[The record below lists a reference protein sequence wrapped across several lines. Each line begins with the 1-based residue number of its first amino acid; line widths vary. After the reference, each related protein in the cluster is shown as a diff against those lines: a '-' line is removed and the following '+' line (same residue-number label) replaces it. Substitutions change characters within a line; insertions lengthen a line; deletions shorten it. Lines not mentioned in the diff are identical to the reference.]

1 MTLSI
6 CVLDADSERM
16 DDAIAEYSVIFP
28 STFHADK
35 ITFAAAGNFN
45 RTILWLKQEL
55 RLWLAWKYRL

>member
-1 MTLSI
+1 MILSI

-45 RTILWLKQEL
+45 RTIL
-55 RLWLAWKYRL
+55 